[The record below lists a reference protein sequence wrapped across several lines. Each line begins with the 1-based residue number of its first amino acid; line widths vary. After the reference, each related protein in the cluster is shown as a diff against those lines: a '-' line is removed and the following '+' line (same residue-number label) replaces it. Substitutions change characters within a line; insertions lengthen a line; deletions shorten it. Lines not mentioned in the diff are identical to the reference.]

1 MQSQCN
7 FATKITWTRMT
18 ICYFVLPSVD
28 ITMCN
33 WSCYLSAARRA
44 SILEKRY
51 VSVCFQIIL
60 ICGKEIR
67 AFTWNLLPIDVFHI
81 PLKQISVL
89 SKSCWI
95 WLWIDKPS
103 LPTIKVFRLIISPF
117 HCYIIHVD
125 GRDQKKLSFKWQ
137 MRIPWNQ
144 TFRNER
150 VSHAKVFPLDDLT
163 TLTLKC
169 WHVTWHQWYKKSA
182 NWPPNYHKTAKT
194 FPQIFWP
201 LIQWISWL

>member
-1 MQSQCN
+1 MESTASHWCIPYSIETN
-7 FATKITWTRMT
+7 LCPVEVVLILSWT
-18 ICYFVLPSVD
+18 
-28 ITMCN
+28 
-33 WSCYLSAARRA
+33 
-44 SILEKRY
+44 
-51 VSVCFQIIL
+51 Q
-60 ICGKEIR
+60 
-67 AFTWNLLPIDVFHI
+67 
-81 PLKQISVL
+81 
-89 SKSCWI
+89 I

-103 LPTIKVFRLIISPF
+103 LPTIKVFRLIIIPF

-125 GRDQKKLSFKWQ
+125 GRDLKKTEFQIANENSMKSNLTLTCQK
-137 MRIPWNQ
+137 
-144 TFRNER
+144 FRNER
-150 VSHAKVFPLDDLT
+150 VSHAKVFPLDDIT